1 MTKDVCFHPKNDTA
15 SIFKT
20 KMNDHYNRN
29 PITILFAH
37 VFDSHAY
44 LHCSLLIPDLAT
56 DVHKRACWLQA
67 LAIIHTIP
75 SLKHHFEDKLQY

>member
-29 PITILFAH
+29 PITVPFAH

-44 LHCSLLIPDLAT
+44 LHRSLLIP
-56 DVHKRACWLQA
+56 A
-67 LAIIHTIP
+67 LAIAVY
-75 SLKHHFEDKLQY
+75 KRA